1 MKITLDS
8 NSSSLNDSETRTR
21 SKLTDAAEQFEA
33 MLLREMLKPMRSEK
47 GGWTGEEQADGA
59 TDTINSFGCEA
70 VAKAISRNGGL
81 GIARQVV
88 RQVSAEGLKTQKEH
102 DRY

>member
-1 MKITLDS
+1 MKITFDS
-8 NSSSLNDSETRTR
+8 NSSSFSDSETRTR
-21 SKLTDAAEQFEA
+21 SKLTNAAEQFEA
-33 MLLREMLKPMRSEK
+33 MLLQEILKPMRSEK
-47 GGWTGEEQADGA
+47 GDWIGEEQADGA

-88 RQVSAEGLKTQKEH
+88 KQVSAEGQKTQKEH
-102 DRY
+102 DQY